1 MNNMQSKP
9 LTIYDWLNYLSTKNK
24 HQILIHW
31 MNNKETFYDK
41 YFTSETDTSIII
53 FDKDT
58 MNVTEFNKNQDSFI
72 IKKDVPNM
80 PLVKE
85 KSPIE
90 KRVIFKFGN
99 FEITKNYKK

>member
-1 MNNMQSKP
+1 MSITPSKS

-31 MNNKETFYDK
+31 MNDKETFYDK

-58 MNVTEFNKNQDSFI
+58 MNVTEFSKNQDSFI
-72 IKKDVPNM
+72 IKNDIPNTTKQE
-80 PLVKE
+80 PQ
-85 KSPIE
+85 PQIE
-90 KRVIFKFGN
+90 KKVIFKFGN